1 MPRLNA
7 TSNVARGFVST
18 RTRRTVP
25 TRNFG
30 EALCAG
36 DYDTPS
42 RNPDVATTDA
52 YTATL
57 TFVLK

>member
-1 MPRLNA
+1 MHVYHYAPYEHL
-7 TSNVARGFVST
+7 
-18 RTRRTVP
+18 
-25 TRNFG
+25 
-30 EALCAG
+30 